1 MKRTWDGASRNHIQ
15 ENFEI
20 FDFELTDE
28 EMQEMTAL
36 DRNEICCL
44 LRTADAVC
52 GAENAEIQDILMRRP
67 DTPWWIS

>member
-1 MKRTWDGASRNHIQ
+1 MQSPGSSNEGHIQ

-36 DRNEICCL
+36 DRNE
-44 LRTADAVC
+44 RFAVY
-52 GAENAEIQDILMRRP
+52 
-67 DTPWWIS
+67 

>member
-36 DRNEICCL
+36 DRNERFAAC
-44 LRTADAVC
+44 
-52 GAENAEIQDILMRRP
+52 
-67 DTPWWIS
+67 